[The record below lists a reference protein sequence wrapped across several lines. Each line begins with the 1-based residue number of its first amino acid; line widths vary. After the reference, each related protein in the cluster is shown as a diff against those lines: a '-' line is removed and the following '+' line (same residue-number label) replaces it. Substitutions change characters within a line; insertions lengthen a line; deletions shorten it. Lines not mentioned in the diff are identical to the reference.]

1 MAGQPK
7 TRLSKG
13 AARFVGPG
21 VSPED
26 AEKIYGEWLN
36 LRWYAENCNNP
47 KLKGL
52 MVAVSRGKVVATAAD
67 RLALS
72 RKIEALGLDGK
83 TTSYDLS
90 LPVQDGK
97 APFQTLY

>member
-1 MAGQPK
+1 
-7 TRLSKG
+7 
-13 AARFVGPG
+13 VGPG

-52 MVAVSRGKVVATAAD
+52 MVGIARQGGCHRCGS
-67 RLALS
+67 
-72 RKIEALGLDGK
+72 LGAEQKD
-83 TTSYDLS
+83 
-90 LPVQDGK
+90 
-97 APFQTLY
+97 